1 MARAARPG
9 LKRALRGTQN
19 MFMPEKIDRISA
31 ISLEGIEKIKS
42 EKKLPKT
49 RSEQSRKPANGL

>member
-1 MARAARPG
+1 
-9 LKRALRGTQN
+9 
-19 MFMPEKIDRISA
+19 MPEKIDRISA

-42 EKKLPKT
+42 EKKLPKI